1 MKGLCVNLVHDD
13 GHIRV
18 SKVVIHLN
26 AGMIPYAHLLEHQEC
41 RLRHAT
47 YTYLGRERERERER
61 ESERESER
69 VSE

>member
-1 MKGLCVNLVHDD
+1 MNLVHDD

-47 YTYLGRERERERER
+47 YTYLGRERER
-61 ESERESER
+61 